1 MKLLAKKT
9 TGLLLAT
16 LVAFGVVAGTTQA
29 FAGGDAVA
37 SKQADKYTEIDM
49 QEPYIKDAELHV
61 YSVKD
66 DNGSP
71 AAAITITH
79 KNSGGVD
86 PQLTGVREYTAAA
99 KEGWVFKNWTYE
111 QFLKDKDYGNYK
123 GVFYSFS
130 KDHNNKSIPY
140 TSGNVISVNRTG
152 TIGESTLIKRIYKVY
167 ANLNPTITATAGEG
181 GSITPAGKTEV
192 TYGENQKYNFTA
204 NEGYIIASLK
214 IDGVEQTVEH
224 TASGSYEFKA
234 VKSPHTI
241 EVSFVREYT
250 ITYTD
255 GVDNEAIFTDQVYKA
270 ASGSDT
276 PAFEGTAPSRTDYVF
291 TGWTP
296 TVANKVTR
304 DVTYVA
310 QWKDDKNN
318 NGTPDDQEDHFT
330 VTYTDGVEGE
340 EIFQDQVHQNILVDM
355 PTPAFEG
362 TAPSRK
368 DYVFTGWTPTV
379 ANKVTRDVTYVAQWK
394 DDKNNNGT
402 PDDQEDHFTVTY
414 TDGVEGEEIF
424 QDQVHQNILVD
435 MPTPAFEGTAPSRK
449 DYVFTG
455 WTPTVADKVT
465 RDVTYVAQWKRIQR
479 TVTFKD
485 GDKTHAKVK
494 VETGKAINTDA
505 LTNESMPKGPTKDGY
520 TFKEWNTKEN
530 GKGETFTGESVV
542 NGDMTVYAIYTK
554 DSASTPAPTPTPT
567 PTPAPTPNPSTP
579 ELKPQPETP
588 APKPQPEKHIGMIP
602 KTGESASFA
611 GLLAAIGFS
620 IAGLAILLKKKM
632 MEENK

>member
-9 TGLLLAT
+9 MGLLLAT

-79 KNSGGVD
+79 KNSAGVD
-86 PQLTGVREYTAAA
+86 PQITGVREYTAAA

-123 GVFYSFS
+123 GIFYSFS

-204 NEGYIIASLK
+204 NKGYIIASLK

-276 PAFEGTAPSRTDYVF
+276 PAFVGTAPSRKDYVF

-296 TVANKVTR
+296 TVADKVTR

-318 NGTPDDQEDHFT
+318 NGTPDDQEGHFT
-330 VTYTDGVEGE
+330 VTYTDGVDGA
-340 EIFQDQVHQNILVDM
+340 EIFHDQVHQNILVNM
-355 PTPAFEG
+355 PTPAF
-362 TAPSRK
+362 
-368 DYVFTGWTPTV
+368 V
-379 ANKVTRDVTYVAQWK
+379 
-394 DDKNNNGT
+394 
-402 PDDQEDHFTVTY
+402 
-414 TDGVEGEEIF
+414 
-424 QDQVHQNILVD
+424 
-435 MPTPAFEGTAPSRK
+435 GTAPSRK

-505 LTNESMPKGPTKDGY
+505 LTNESMPKDPTKDGY

-554 DSASTPAPTPTPT
+554 DSAPTPAPTPTPT
-567 PTPAPTPNPSTP
+567 PAPKPAPTPTP
-579 ELKPQPETP
+579 TPAPKPAPTPTPTP

-602 KTGESASFA
+602 KTGESASFE

-620 IAGLAILLKKKM
+620 IAGLAILRKKKM

>member
-379 ANKVTRDVTYVAQWK
+379 ADKVTRDVTYVAQWK

>member
-304 DVTYVA
+304 DITYVA

-362 TAPSRK
+362 TAPSR
-368 DYVFTGWTPTV
+368 T
-379 ANKVTRDVTYVAQWK
+379 
-394 DDKNNNGT
+394 
-402 PDDQEDHFTVTY
+402 
-414 TDGVEGEEIF
+414 
-424 QDQVHQNILVD
+424 
-435 MPTPAFEGTAPSRK
+435 

-505 LTNESMPKGPTKDGY
+505 LTNESMPKDPTKDGY

-554 DSASTPAPTPTPT
+554 DSASTPAPTPTPK
-567 PTPAPTPNPSTP
+567 PAPTPTP
-579 ELKPQPETP
+579 TP
-588 APKPQPEKHIGMIP
+588 TPKPQSEKRIGMIP

>member
-167 ANLNPTITATAGEG
+167 ANLNPTITATAGED

-276 PAFEGTAPSRTDYVF
+276 PAFV
-291 TGWTP
+291 
-296 TVANKVTR
+296 
-304 DVTYVA
+304 
-310 QWKDDKNN
+310 
-318 NGTPDDQEDHFT
+318 
-330 VTYTDGVEGE
+330 
-340 EIFQDQVHQNILVDM
+340 
-355 PTPAFEG
+355 
-362 TAPSRK
+362 
-368 DYVFTGWTPTV
+368 
-379 ANKVTRDVTYVAQWK
+379 
-394 DDKNNNGT
+394 
-402 PDDQEDHFTVTY
+402 
-414 TDGVEGEEIF
+414 
-424 QDQVHQNILVD
+424 
-435 MPTPAFEGTAPSRK
+435 GTAPSRK

-485 GDKTHAKVK
+485 GNKTHAKVK

-505 LTNESMPKGPTKDGY
+505 LTNESMPKNPMKDGY

-554 DSASTPAPTPTPT
+554 DSASTPAPTPTPK
-567 PTPAPTPNPSTP
+567 PAPTPTP
-579 ELKPQPETP
+579 KPAPTP
-588 APKPQPEKHIGMIP
+588 TPKPAPTPTPKPAPTPTPTPTPKPQSEKRIGMIP

>member
-152 TIGESTLIKRIYKVY
+152 TIGESTLLKRIYKVY

-276 PAFEGTAPSRTDYVF
+276 PAFEGTVPRRTDYVF

-296 TVANKVTR
+296 TVADKVT
-304 DVTYVA
+304 
-310 QWKDDKNN
+310 
-318 NGTPDDQEDHFT
+318 
-330 VTYTDGVEGE
+330 
-340 EIFQDQVHQNILVDM
+340 
-355 PTPAFEG
+355 
-362 TAPSRK
+362 
-368 DYVFTGWTPTV
+368 
-379 ANKVTRDVTYVAQWK
+379 ANATYVAQWK

-465 RDVTYVAQWKRIQR
+465 RDVTYVAQWKQIQR

-505 LTNESMPKGPTKDGY
+505 LTNESMPKDPTKDGY

-554 DSASTPAPTPTPT
+554 DSASTPAPTPTPK
-567 PTPAPTPNPSTP
+567 PAPTPTP
-579 ELKPQPETP
+579 KPAPTP
-588 APKPQPEKHIGMIP
+588 TPKPAPTPTPKPAPTPTPTPTPKPQSEKRIGMIP

>member
-362 TAPSRK
+362 TAPSR
-368 DYVFTGWTPTV
+368 T
-379 ANKVTRDVTYVAQWK
+379 
-394 DDKNNNGT
+394 
-402 PDDQEDHFTVTY
+402 
-414 TDGVEGEEIF
+414 
-424 QDQVHQNILVD
+424 
-435 MPTPAFEGTAPSRK
+435 

-505 LTNESMPKGPTKDGY
+505 LTNESMPKDPTKDGY

-554 DSASTPAPTPTPT
+554 DSASTPAPTPTPK
-567 PTPAPTPNPSTP
+567 PAPTPTP
-579 ELKPQPETP
+579 KPAPTP
-588 APKPQPEKHIGMIP
+588 TPKPAPTPTPKPAPTPTPTPTPKPQSEKRIGMIP

>member
-9 TGLLLAT
+9 MGLLLAT

-79 KNSGGVD
+79 KNSAGVD
-86 PQLTGVREYTAAA
+86 PQITGVREYTAAA

-123 GVFYSFS
+123 GIFYSFS

-204 NEGYIIASLK
+204 NKGYIIASLK

-270 ASGSDT
+270 ASGSD
-276 PAFEGTAPSRTDYVF
+276 
-291 TGWTP
+291 
-296 TVANKVTR
+296 
-304 DVTYVA
+304 
-310 QWKDDKNN
+310 
-318 NGTPDDQEDHFT
+318 
-330 VTYTDGVEGE
+330 
-340 EIFQDQVHQNILVDM
+340 
-355 PTPAFEG
+355 TPAFEG

-505 LTNESMPKGPTKDGY
+505 LTNESMPKDPTKDGY

-588 APKPQPEKHIGMIP
+588 APKPQSEKRIGMIP

-632 MEENK
+632 TEENNK

>member
-234 VKSPHTI
+234 VKSPHAI

-276 PAFEGTAPSRTDYVF
+276 PAFEGTAPSRT
-291 TGWTP
+291 
-296 TVANKVTR
+296 
-304 DVTYVA
+304 
-310 QWKDDKNN
+310 
-318 NGTPDDQEDHFT
+318 
-330 VTYTDGVEGE
+330 
-340 EIFQDQVHQNILVDM
+340 
-355 PTPAFEG
+355 
-362 TAPSRK
+362 

-505 LTNESMPKGPTKDGY
+505 LTNECMPKDPTKDGY

-554 DSASTPAPTPTPT
+554 DSASTPAPTPTPK
-567 PTPAPTPNPSTP
+567 PAPTPTP
-579 ELKPQPETP
+579 KPAPTP
-588 APKPQPEKHIGMIP
+588 TPKPAPTPTPKPAPTPTPTPTPKPQSEKRIGMIP

>member
-9 TGLLLAT
+9 MGLLLAT

-99 KEGWVFKNWTYE
+99 KESWVFKNWTYE
-111 QFLKDKDYGNYK
+111 QFLKDKDHGNYK
-123 GVFYSFS
+123 GIFYSFS

-270 ASGSDT
+270 ASGSNT
-276 PAFEGTAPSRTDYVF
+276 PAFV
-291 TGWTP
+291 
-296 TVANKVTR
+296 
-304 DVTYVA
+304 
-310 QWKDDKNN
+310 
-318 NGTPDDQEDHFT
+318 
-330 VTYTDGVEGE
+330 
-340 EIFQDQVHQNILVDM
+340 
-355 PTPAFEG
+355 
-362 TAPSRK
+362 
-368 DYVFTGWTPTV
+368 
-379 ANKVTRDVTYVAQWK
+379 
-394 DDKNNNGT
+394 
-402 PDDQEDHFTVTY
+402 
-414 TDGVEGEEIF
+414 
-424 QDQVHQNILVD
+424 
-435 MPTPAFEGTAPSRK
+435 GTAPSRK

-465 RDVTYVAQWKRIQR
+465 RDVTYVAQWKDDKNNNGTPDDQEGHFTVTYTDGVDGAEIFHDQVHQNILVNMPTPAFVGTAPSRTDYVFTGWTPTVADKVTANVTYVAQWKRIQR

-485 GDKTHAKVK
+485 GNKTHAKVK

-505 LTNESMPKGPTKDGY
+505 LTNEFMPKNPTKDGY

-530 GKGETFTGESVV
+530 GKGKTFTGESVV

-554 DSASTPAPTPTPT
+554 DSAPAPKPTPT
-567 PTPAPTPNPSTP
+567 PTPAPAPKPTPT
-579 ELKPQPETP
+579 
-588 APKPQPEKHIGMIP
+588 PKPQPEKRIGMIP

-611 GLLAAIGFS
+611 GLLAALGFS

-632 MEENK
+632 TEENNK

>member
-9 TGLLLAT
+9 MGLLLAT

-111 QFLKDKDYGNYK
+111 QFFKDKDYGNYK

-204 NEGYIIASLK
+204 NKGYIIASLK

-276 PAFEGTAPSRTDYVF
+276 PAFV
-291 TGWTP
+291 
-296 TVANKVTR
+296 
-304 DVTYVA
+304 
-310 QWKDDKNN
+310 
-318 NGTPDDQEDHFT
+318 
-330 VTYTDGVEGE
+330 
-340 EIFQDQVHQNILVDM
+340 
-355 PTPAFEG
+355 
-362 TAPSRK
+362 
-368 DYVFTGWTPTV
+368 
-379 ANKVTRDVTYVAQWK
+379 
-394 DDKNNNGT
+394 
-402 PDDQEDHFTVTY
+402 
-414 TDGVEGEEIF
+414 
-424 QDQVHQNILVD
+424 
-435 MPTPAFEGTAPSRK
+435 GTAPSRK

-465 RDVTYVAQWKRIQR
+465 RDVTYFAQWKRIQR

-505 LTNESMPKGPTKDGY
+505 LTNESMPKDPTKDGY

-554 DSASTPAPTPTPT
+554 DSASTPAPAPTPT
-567 PTPAPTPNPSTP
+567 PT
-579 ELKPQPETP
+579 
-588 APKPQPEKHIGMIP
+588 
-602 KTGESASFA
+602 
-611 GLLAAIGFS
+611 
-620 IAGLAILLKKKM
+620 
-632 MEENK
+632 